1 MRRHSHSVPRR
12 RRPGRGARSP
22 TPPRT
27 AHRCPRERAPSPAK
41 GTAPRLSGRG
51 DPPPPFFLTPQPPPP
66 PRRMS
71 VPRPQSLR
79 GRAPSE
85 LSFHRRHPSWKPP
98 AKLGQAC
105 CRRPGGKAFLAPTSL
120 DARGVHPLW
129 PGTRRSRLLGSAPR
143 EPPPPSL
150 PPLSHASLGRGVNRR
165 CCVGGGGITPRW
177 GGGVRANPTHPRHG
191 GCDRRDTHTRF
202 AACPVSVVGEGRRRD
217 RLPEPLAVCTVLYR
231 LPLCPPAACSGR
243 QAAAA
248 RSGAAA
254 AVPVA
259 PGCAPAAAVPRSPQR
274 LQRASSAAQCPA

>member
-1 MRRHSHSVPRR
+1 MRRGHPPALPLLLACGGLPLPLWKLLSPPPRLFPSGQRATAGAADHQPLIVVEMRRHSHSVPRR

-41 GTAPRLSGRG
+41 GAAPRLSGRG
-51 DPPPPFFLTPQPPPP
+51 DPPPPFFLTPPP

-143 EPPPPSL
+143 EPPPPSI
-150 PPLSHASLGRGVNRR
+150 PPLPRVSRAGCQSALL
-165 CCVGGGGITPRW
+165 CGGGDH
-177 GGGVRANPTHPRHG
+177 PTVG
-191 GCDRRDTHTRF
+191 WRR
-202 AACPVSVVGEGRRRD
+202 EGQ
-217 RLPEPLAVCTVLYR
+217 PHS
-231 LPLCPPAACSGR
+231 PAAR
-243 QAAAA
+243 
-248 RSGAAA
+248 
-254 AVPVA
+254 
-259 PGCAPAAAVPRSPQR
+259 R
-274 LQRASSAAQCPA
+274 L